1 MELLVENKILYDEI
15 IGKAKR
21 IGQAAELEAAQ
32 ADKDATVSENIA
44 NIIREE
50 QINRLI
56 LPKEYGYPQLD
67 WQTYVDMIKTVSYYN
82 LSAGWLTTFF
92 SLHNAWVSY
101 LPKPLRDKVVNQG
114 GFVADVFAPVG
125 KVEKAEGGYYI
136 SGTYNFVSG
145 INYCDWVG
153 VGAFMKFDDSD
164 KPERVGILLK
174 VSDLEIMKNWDS
186 LGLRGS
192 GSNTLIVDKVFVKP
206 EAILRFSKIIAC
218 SQPPEKDFDQDY
230 LYYNT
235 PFYPGFYVGFAAMAV
250 GGAERVLAE
259 FEKHTAGRVRFSG
272 VAEKESPTSQRVL
285 AELSLEMEAAR
296 LFLNRYI
303 EMMEEDKGGPYEGA
317 KYKAIRASMIDKCVH
332 IGVKSLLTLGGH
344 ALLKGHPVELFTRDL
359 LAIGTHIT
367 SLYEDGIHGY
377 GRHLFGIQTN
387 IQG

>member
-1 MELLVENKILYDEI
+1 MELLVENKLLYDEI
-15 IGKAKR
+15 IEKAKR
-21 IGQAAELEAAQ
+21 IGEAAELEALQ
-32 ADKDATVSENIA
+32 ADQNATISENIA
-44 NIIREE
+44 NKIRDE
-50 QINRLI
+50 QIHRLI

-67 WQTYVDMIKTVSYYN
+67 WHTFVDMVKTVGYHN
-82 LSAGWLTTFF
+82 LSTAWLTYFF
-92 SLHNAWVSY
+92 SVHNSWVSY
-101 LPKPLRDKVVNQG
+101 LPKPLRDEIVNQG

-125 KVEKAEGGYYI
+125 KVEKGDSGYYV

-164 KPERVGILLK
+164 KPERVGICLK
-174 VSDLEIMKNWDS
+174 VSDLDVVKNWDS

-206 EAILRFSKIIAC
+206 EAILRFSKIIEC
-218 SQPPEKDFDQDY
+218 SQPPEEDFDQDY

-250 GGAERVLAE
+250 GGAERVLDE
-259 FEKHTAGRVRFSG
+259 FEKHTAGRIRFSG
-272 VAEKESPTSQRVL
+272 VVEKESPTSQRVL
-285 AELSLEMEAAR
+285 AELSLEMEAAKA
-296 LFLNRYI
+296 LLNRYI
-303 EMMEEDKGGPYEGA
+303 SMMEQDKGGPYEGA
-317 KYKAIRASMIDKCVH
+317 KYKAIRASIIDKCVN

-344 ALLKGHPVELFTRDL
+344 ALLKGHPVEMFTRDL
-359 LAIGTHIT
+359 IGIGTHIT

-377 GRHLFGIQTN
+377 GRHLFGIKTG